1 MGTATSEDLSNY
13 ACGIINTRG
22 SFRNNRCI
30 NVWYYVLAF
39 GWLRYNYYV
48 RLYVWL
54 LYQSFVGENS
64 SQQYSGVHPCVGFF
78 SCCFIPTVTLN
89 SIRRNHAT
97 RCFNWK
103 GKFFL
108 ARGVQGWGNP
118 EIHPQGRFSDQCLK
132 IRIGY
137 LIQVNELDILHLYI
151 LPILLSYR
159 NGNWVHITLL
169 RLLTHYYLEKK

>member
-1 MGTATSEDLSNY
+1 MYWRLGDWDIITTLGYTYDYYINRLWVRIPASNILASTHVSVSSVVVSFQLLLS
-13 ACGIINTRG
+13 TR
-22 SFRNNRCI
+22 
-30 NVWYYVLAF
+30 Y
-39 GWLRYNYYV
+39 
-48 RLYVWL
+48 
-54 LYQSFVGENS
+54 EE
-64 SQQYSGVHPCVGFF
+64 
-78 SCCFIPTVTLN
+78 T
-89 SIRRNHAT
+89 T

-108 ARGVQGWGNP
+108 LVLKCEVFSNIDWGNP